1 MNPLDQFRLDGKVAL
16 VTGAGRGIGLALAEG
31 FAAAG
36 ARVWVNARDEARA
49 QKIAAAIGG
58 RAVRA
63 DLSSSPDIQDLVRRI
78 TGEEQ
83 KLDILVNNAAVE
95 VIMPFEKT
103 DLKKSDEI
111 WRLNVRGAEELTLSL
126 LPLLMRS
133 SRASII
139 NVTSIHDAMPYPHNL
154 EYNMSKA
161 ALNMLTRTLAVELG
175 PKGIR
180 VNNLAPGPVET
191 DLNREVI
198 DSIGRHKFGE
208 WVPLGRVADVKEM
221 VGPAIF
227 LASDASSY
235 VNGATLYADGGYMLN
250 LVRYRP

>member
-1 MNPLDQFRLDGKVAL
+1 MNPLEQFRLDGKVAL
-16 VTGAGRGIGLALAEG
+16 VTGSGRGIGRAIAEG

-36 ARVWVNARDEARA
+36 ARVWVNARDGAKA
-49 QKIAAAIGG
+49 QKIASAIGG
-58 RAVRA
+58 RAIRA
-63 DLSSSPDIQDLVRRI
+63 DLSSSPDIQELVRRV
-78 TGEEQ
+78 TAEEQ

-95 VIMPFEKT
+95 VIMPCEKT
-103 DLKKSDEI
+103 DLRKSDEI

-126 LPLLMRS
+126 IPLMRRAP
-133 SRASII
+133 RASII
-139 NVTSIHDAMPYPHNL
+139 NVTSIHDTMPYPHNL
-154 EYNMSKA
+154 DYNMSKA
-161 ALNMLTRTLAVELG
+161 ALNMLTRTLAIELG

-198 DSIGRHKFGE
+198 DSIGRDKFGE
-208 WVPLGRVADVKEM
+208 WVPLGRVADVTEM